1 MNILF
6 ISAYVPS
13 PIRVRPYGFIRALA
27 RRGHRITLVCGAN
40 ADDGPA
46 LDALRDVCA
55 RIVTVYVSKTEMLR
69 NALRALPGD
78 LPLQAALSFGQRLL
92 EAVRAEDRSRRYD
105 VAHIEHL
112 RASAL
117 GYALMRIPAVLD
129 SVDSISLL
137 FERALRGSPSLKSRA
152 LALLDLARTRA
163 YEARYTHHFEQVIVS
178 SPEDAWALRTLRR
191 HYHSS
196 VQDEPPRRFTDADD
210 RDEQDAITVVP
221 NGVDLDYFAPQPIA
235 RERATIVFS
244 GKMSYH
250 ANEAAALYLVR
261 DIMPLVWTRR
271 PETRVVIA
279 GSAPPPSVRAL
290 AADRRVTVTGYLDDL
305 RPAIAS
311 ATVAVAPLRYGVG
324 IQNKV
329 LEAMALATPVVAAR
343 QASRALHAVEGR
355 DLLLAEQPHEYA
367 DAILSLMDD
376 PQRAAAI
383 GAAGRRYVER
393 HHTWDAAAERL
404 ECVYGAAVDT
414 APHNDAAA
422 PAQLWSVRQR
432 ADLCGSR

>member
-6 ISAYVPS
+6 LSSYVPS

-27 RRGHRITLVCGAN
+27 RRGHRVTLVCGAG
-40 ADDGPA
+40 AEDGPA
-46 LDALRDVCA
+46 LSALRKVCT
-55 RIVTVYVSKTEMLR
+55 RIVTVHVSKARMTW

-78 LPLQAALSFGQRLL
+78 LPLQAALSFDQRLR
-92 EAVRAEDRSRRYD
+92 EAVRAEDRSGRYD

-117 GYALMRIPAVLD
+117 GYALMRTPAVLD

-137 FERALRGSPSLKSRA
+137 FERTFRSSPSLKSRA

-178 SPEDAWALRTLRR
+178 SPEDAWALQTL
-191 HYHSS
+191 HSHLC
-196 VQDEPPRRFTDADD
+196 PD
-210 RDEQDAITVVP
+210 RAPDRPEWFANPSDQAAESIRVVP
-221 NGVDLDYFAPQPIA
+221 NGVDLEYFAPQPIA

-261 DIMPLVWTRR
+261 EIMPLVWASR

-279 GSAPPPSVRAL
+279 GSAPPPSVRSL
-290 AADRRVTVTGYLDDL
+290 AIDRRVTVTGYLEDL
-305 RPAIAS
+305 RPAIAG

-343 QASRALHAVEGR
+343 QAARALHAVEGR
-355 DLLLAEQPHEYA
+355 DLLLAELPYEYA
-367 DAILSLMDD
+367 DAILNLIDD
-376 PQRAAAI
+376 PQRAATI

-393 HHTWDAAAERL
+393 YHTWDAAAERL
-404 ECVYGAAVDT
+404 EHVYSAAI
-414 APHNDAAA
+414 AATNG
-422 PAQLWSVRQR
+422 SVRTR
-432 ADLCGSR
+432 AFLNGISRTLTLPMSR

>member
-46 LDALRDVCA
+46 LGALRDVCA
-55 RIVTVYVSKTEMLR
+55 RIVTVYVSKTEMLW
-69 NALRALPGD
+69 NALRALPGN

-117 GYALMRIPAVLD
+117 GYALMRTPAVLD

-191 HYHSS
+191 HFHSS
-196 VQDEPPRRFTDADD
+196 AQDEPLRRFTDAADD
-210 RDEQDAITVVP
+210 RDEQDAISVVP
-221 NGVDLDYFAPQPIA
+221 NGVDLDYFAPRSIA

-404 ECVYGAAVDT
+404 ECVYSAAIDT
-414 APHNDAAA
+414 VQHNDATA
-422 PAQLWSVRQR
+422 PAQLCSVR
-432 ADLCGSR
+432 

>member
-27 RRGHRITLVCGAN
+27 QRGHRITLVCGAN

-46 LDALRDVCA
+46 LNALRDICA
-55 RIVTVYVSKTEMLR
+55 RIVTVYVSKTEMLW
-69 NALRALPGD
+69 NALRALPSD
-78 LPLQAALSFGQRLL
+78 LPLQAALSFGQRLRD
-92 EAVRAEDRSRRYD
+92 AVRTEDRSGRYD
-105 VAHIEHL
+105 IAHIEHL

-117 GYALMRIPAVLD
+117 GYALMRTPAVLD

-163 YEARYTHHFEQVIVS
+163 YEARYTRHFEQIIVS

-191 HYHSS
+191 HLGPSL
-196 VQDEPPRRFTDADD
+196 QPKAQRWLTDANDD
-210 RDEQDAITVVP
+210 DTQEAITVVP
-221 NGVDLDYFAPQPIA
+221 NGVDLNYFAPQPVA
-235 RERATIVFS
+235 RESATIVFS

-250 ANEAAALYLVR
+250 ANEAAALHLVR
-261 DIMPLVWTRR
+261 DIMPLVWARR

-305 RPAIAS
+305 RPAIAG
-311 ATVAVAPLRYGVG
+311 ATLAVAPLRYGVG

-343 QASRALHAVEGR
+343 QVSRALHAVEGR
-355 DLLLAEQPHEYA
+355 DLLLADQPHEYA
-367 DAILSLMDD
+367 NAILSLMDD

-383 GAAGRRYVER
+383 GAAGRRYVEQY
-393 HHTWDAAAERL
+393 HTWDAAAERL
-404 ECVYGAAVDT
+404 EWAYSAAIESVQQ
-414 APHNDAAA
+414 HNDNTTTQ
-422 PAQLWSVRQR
+422 AQLRGAR
-432 ADLCGSR
+432 

>member
-27 RRGHRITLVCGAN
+27 RRGHHITLVCGAN

-46 LDALRDVCA
+46 LNALRDICT
-55 RIVTVYVSKTEMLR
+55 RIVTVHVSKAEMLW

-78 LPLQAALSFGQRLL
+78 LPLQAALSFGQRLCD
-92 EAVRAEDRSRRYD
+92 AVRIEDRSKRYD

-112 RASAL
+112 RTSAL
-117 GYALMRIPAVLD
+117 GYALLHTPAVLD

-137 FERALRGSPSLKSRA
+137 FERALRGSPSFKSRA
-152 LALLDLARTRA
+152 LALIDLARTRA
-163 YEARYTHHFEQVIVS
+163 YEARYTRHFERVIVS

-191 HYHSS
+191 HLY
-196 VQDEPPRRFTDADD
+196 PPAQPAAQRRFDSVADAPHN
-210 RDEQDAITVVP
+210 QDAITVVP
-221 NGVDLDYFAPQPIA
+221 NGVDLDYFTPQPIA
-235 RERATIVFS
+235 RARATIVFS

-250 ANEAAALYLVR
+250 ANEAAALHLVH
-261 DIMPLVWTRR
+261 DIMPLVWACR

-279 GSAPPPSVRAL
+279 GNAPPPSVRAL

-305 RPAIAS
+305 RPAIAG
-311 ATVAVAPLRYGVG
+311 ATLAVAPLRYGVG

-367 DAILSLMDD
+367 DAILSLMND

-383 GAAGRRYVER
+383 GAAGRRYVEQY
-393 HHTWDAAAERL
+393 HTWDAAAQRL
-404 ECVYGAAVDT
+404 EQVYASAIELALDDHVAASGCASAGHAV
-414 APHNDAAA
+414 P
-422 PAQLWSVRQR
+422 
-432 ADLCGSR
+432 SRT

>member
-27 RRGHRITLVCGAN
+27 RRGHHITLVCGAN
-40 ADDGPA
+40 ADDRPA
-46 LDALRDVCA
+46 LNALRDVCA
-55 RIVTVYVSKTEMLR
+55 RIVTVHVSKAEMVW
-69 NALRALPGD
+69 NALRALPGA
-78 LPLQAALSFGQRLL
+78 LPLQAALSFGPRLCN
-92 EAVRAEDRSRRYD
+92 AVRAEDRSGRYD

-117 GYALMRIPAVLD
+117 GYALFHTPAVLD

-137 FERALRGSPSLKSRA
+137 FERALRGSPSLKSRT

-163 YEARYTHHFEQVIVS
+163 YEARYTHHFEHVIVS
-178 SPEDAWALRTLRR
+178 SPEDAWALRTLYRR
-191 HYHSS
+191 LRPHT
-196 VQDEPPRRFTDADD
+196 DPEPPHWFKGATDDC
-210 RDEQDAITVVP
+210 DAEETITVVS

-235 RERATIVFS
+235 RESATIVFS

-250 ANEAAALYLVR
+250 ANEAAALHLVR
-261 DIMPLVWTRR
+261 DIMPLVWARR

-290 AADRRVTVTGYLDDL
+290 AHDRRVIVTGYLDDL
-305 RPAIAS
+305 RPAIAG
-311 ATVAVAPLRYGVG
+311 ATLAVAPLRYGVG

-367 DAILSLMDD
+367 DAILGLIDN

-383 GAAGRRYVER
+383 GAAGRRYVEQ

-404 ECVYGAAVDT
+404 EYVYGAAIE
-414 APHNDAAA
+414 AAQHDAATST
-422 PAQLWSVRQR
+422 QVCRVR
-432 ADLCGSR
+432 

>member
-27 RRGHRITLVCGAN
+27 RRGHHITLVCGAN

-46 LDALRDVCA
+46 LSALRNICA
-55 RIVTVYVSKTEMLR
+55 RVITVHISKAEMVQ

-78 LPLQAALSFGQRLL
+78 LPLQAALSFGQRLR
-92 EAVRAEDRSRRYD
+92 EAVRAEDRSKRYD

-117 GYALMRIPAVLD
+117 SYALLQTPTVLD

-152 LALLDLARTRA
+152 LALIDLARTRA
-163 YEARYTHHFEQVIVS
+163 YEARYPHHFEQVIVS
-178 SPEDAWALRTLRR
+178 SPEDAWALRTLHR
-191 HYHSS
+191 HLCHSTLHERCELS
-196 VQDEPPRRFTDADD
+196 GHLPDNHDVQDP
-210 RDEQDAITVVP
+210 ITVVP
-221 NGVDLDYFAPQPIA
+221 NGVDLDYFAPQLIA
-235 RERATIVFS
+235 RDSATIVFS

-250 ANEAAALYLVR
+250 ANEAAALHLVR
-261 DIMPLVWTRR
+261 DIMPLVWARR
-271 PETRVVIA
+271 PQTRVVIA

-290 AADRRVTVTGYLDDL
+290 AADRRVIVTGYLDDL

-311 ATVAVAPLRYGVG
+311 ATLAVAPLRYGVG

-367 DAILSLMDD
+367 DAMLNLMDD
-376 PQRAAAI
+376 PHLAAAI
-383 GAAGRRYVER
+383 GAAGRRYVEQ

-404 ECVYGAAVDT
+404 EHVY
-414 APHNDAAA
+414 AAA
-422 PAQLWSVRQR
+422 IEAVRCSY
-432 ADLCGSR
+432 AVAASEEHATLNACTK

>member
-1 MNILF
+1 
-6 ISAYVPS
+6 
-13 PIRVRPYGFIRALA
+13 
-27 RRGHRITLVCGAN
+27 GHRITLVCGAN

-46 LDALRDVCA
+46 LNALRDVCA
-55 RIVTVYVSKTEMLR
+55 RIVTVHVSKAEMVW

-92 EAVRAEDRSRRYD
+92 EAVRAEDHSRRYD

-117 GYALMRIPAVLD
+117 GYALMRTPAVLD

-137 FERALRGSPSLKSRA
+137 FERALRGSPSLKSRV
-152 LALLDLARTRA
+152 LALIDLARTRD
-163 YEARYTHHFEQVIVS
+163 YEAQYTRHFEQIVVS

-191 HYHSS
+191 HLCPP
-196 VQDEPPRRFTDADD
+196 VQAEPPHWFTGVVDASYT
-210 RDEQDAITVVP
+210 QDAITVVP
-221 NGVDLDYFAPQPIA
+221 NGVDLEYFAPQPIA
-235 RERATIVFS
+235 RESATIVFS

-250 ANEAAALYLVR
+250 ANEAAALHLVR
-261 DIMPLVWTRR
+261 DIMPLVWARR

-311 ATVAVAPLRYGVG
+311 ATLAVAPLRYGVG

-343 QASRALHAVEGR
+343 QASRALHAIEGR

-383 GAAGRRYVER
+383 GAAGRRYVEQY
-393 HHTWDAAAERL
+393 HTWDAAAERL
-404 ECVYGAAVDT
+404 EWVYSAAIDSVQ
-414 APHNDAAA
+414 HNDTTTY
-422 PAQLWSVRQR
+422 AQLYSAR
-432 ADLCGSR
+432 

>member
-1 MNILF
+1 MHILF

-27 RRGHRITLVCGAN
+27 RRGHHITLVCGAN
-40 ADDGPA
+40 ADDRPA
-46 LDALRDVCA
+46 LNALRDICA
-55 RIVTVYVSKTEMLR
+55 RIITVHVSKAEMVQ

-78 LPLQAALSFGQRLL
+78 LPLQAALSFGQRLR
-92 EAVRAEDRSRRYD
+92 EAIRAEDRSKRYD

-117 GYALMRIPAVLD
+117 GYALLQTPAVLD

-152 LALLDLARTRA
+152 LALIDLARTRA
-163 YEARYTHHFEQVIVS
+163 YEARYLHHFEQVIVS
-178 SPEDAWALRTLRR
+178 SPEDAWALRTLHR
-191 HYHSS
+191 HLCRSTLHEHCESS
-196 VQDEPPRRFTDADD
+196 ENLPDHHDVQDS
-210 RDEQDAITVVP
+210 ITVVP
-221 NGVDLDYFAPQPIA
+221 NGVDLDYFAPQPVA
-235 RERATIVFS
+235 RDSATIVFS

-250 ANEAAALYLVR
+250 ANEAAALHLVR
-261 DIMPLVWTRR
+261 DIMPLVWAHR
-271 PETRVVIA
+271 PQTRVVIA
-279 GSAPPPSVRAL
+279 GSAPPPPVRAL
-290 AADRRVTVTGYLDDL
+290 AADRRVIVTGYLDDL

-311 ATVAVAPLRYGVG
+311 ATLAVAPLRYGVG

-367 DAILSLMDD
+367 DAMLNLMDD
-376 PQRAAAI
+376 PQLAAAI

-393 HHTWDAAAERL
+393 RHTWDAAAERL
-404 ECVYGAAVDT
+404 EHVY
-414 APHNDAAA
+414 AAA
-422 PAQLWSVRQR
+422 IDATAASDEHATLN
-432 ADLCGSR
+432 ACTK

>member
-27 RRGHRITLVCGAN
+27 RRGHHITLVCGAN
-40 ADDGPA
+40 ADDRPA
-46 LDALRDVCA
+46 LNALRDVCA
-55 RIVTVYVSKTEMLR
+55 RIVTVHVSKAEMVW
-69 NALRALPGD
+69 NALRALPGA
-78 LPLQAALSFGQRLL
+78 LPLQAALSFGQRLCD
-92 EAVRAEDRSRRYD
+92 AVRAEDRSGRYD

-117 GYALMRIPAVLD
+117 GYALLHTPAVLD

-163 YEARYTHHFEQVIVS
+163 YEARYTRHFEQVIVS
-178 SPEDAWALRTLRR
+178 SPEDAWALRALHR
-191 HYHSS
+191 HLSPCTGS
-196 VQDEPPRRFTDADD
+196 EPPHWFNGATDDHDAQ
-210 RDEQDAITVVP
+210 EAITVVP

-235 RERATIVFS
+235 RESATIVFS

-250 ANEAAALYLVR
+250 ANEAAALHLVH

-290 AADRRVTVTGYLDDL
+290 AHDRRVIVTGYLDDL
-305 RPAIAS
+305 RPAIAG
-311 ATVAVAPLRYGVG
+311 ATLAVAPLRYGVG

-376 PQRAAAI
+376 PQRAATI
-383 GAAGRRYVER
+383 GAAGRRYVEQ

-404 ECVYGAAVDT
+404 EYVYGAAIET
-414 APHNDAAA
+414 TYCNRAAA
-422 PAQLWSVRQR
+422 AAEHLALSAR
-432 ADLCGSR
+432 AK